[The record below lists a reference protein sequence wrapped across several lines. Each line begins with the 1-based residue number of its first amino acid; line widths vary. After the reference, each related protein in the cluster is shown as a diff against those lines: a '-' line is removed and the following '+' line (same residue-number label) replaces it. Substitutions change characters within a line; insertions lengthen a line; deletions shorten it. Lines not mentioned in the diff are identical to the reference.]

1 MSVPHLSRRLAKKAY
16 RMVRVF
22 VRGLFGLVILGMLLF
37 VFLRVYGVPGPLLR
51 EIIKRANKVGIPIE
65 VEGITLTLHGWR
77 ADHVRYYSTN
87 PDDLEPLF
95 QADRVFFSVRDGN
108 PETVDSEGW
117 NVEVEAEGINMNPSV
132 EWGVEIPMTSASRH
146 IDQLE
151 VALAFTPD
159 RILLSQGK
167 MTWLGSRF
175 NVNGSILK
183 RTDKKPQPSAQ
194 RVEGPQQRQKT
205 VSPTRITAKQFQAF
219 EDRIKRITLPAG
231 ANIDIGFSVDM
242 ANYSSSSLELAV
254 HADGMG
260 MRGVEF
266 TKGEIVL
273 SYAYPTIELK
283 RAGLFRENQSVQL
296 SGEYNLAS
304 KEAKGSLCN
313 SILSNHLLLLLPA
326 KVHDFLAKAELRFD
340 YLPCLE
346 IDFGPSLAKELLNQ
360 ISGVFSIRGLAYR
373 GFEVEALRGSIKREN
388 NRLEFTNLKGSAL
401 GQEERAEEMGSA
413 MYGGFAEGTVFWDG
427 NTHEFG
433 VDVDASLDPNLLV
446 RALSPVEIATNI
458 IRRFHFKDQP
468 PRGHVAVGADLD
480 DLNTFYINI
489 QALANDVII
498 QGVDFSSVNITQTY
512 KHGKLNLDPVAAM
525 QGVGFIKGSALFD
538 FYESTA
544 DFDLF
549 SSMDPADLED
559 LIFPEIQLFGNTIT
573 AGGKINITTDGIFD
587 WGSMKQTDFSAMV
600 EAERLGLSVAALDH
614 FTAEIGGK
622 GPVVSVKNA
631 TFSLY
636 GGEGEGEFSI
646 AWNPSLEPLPYEAEF
661 SFSNSDFRQ
670 FLLFFSRD
678 RPVTVSGRM
687 TGNVHVE
694 ADLSTNFFSVATG
707 AGFVRVEKGQLADLP
722 LFNGFSRLMR
732 KVFPSFTVFS
742 ITSLRGN
749 FTIEG
754 GEVLSEDAYFEGNV
768 LSAKGRGSY
777 SPVRGFDAHIQTQVF
792 SEGTISKVVRAI
804 TDPLMKLLEIKLEGP
819 LANPSWNLEKF

>member
-1 MSVPHLSRRLAKKAY
+1 
-16 RMVRVF
+16 MVRVF
-22 VRGLFGLVILGMLLF
+22 VRGLFGLILLGMLLF
-37 VFLRVYGVPGPLLR
+37 VFLRVYGVPDPLLR

-95 QADRVFFSVRDGN
+95 QADRVFFSARGRK
-108 PETVDSEGW
+108 PETVDSKGW
-117 NVEVEAEGINMNPSV
+117 NVEVEAEEINMNPSV

-151 VALAFTPD
+151 VLLSFTPD

-167 MTWLGSRF
+167 MTWLGSHF
-175 NVNGSILK
+175 NVNGTVMK
-183 RTDKKPQPSAQ
+183 RPDKKPHPSDQ
-194 RVEGPQQRQKT
+194 RLEGLRPRQKT
-205 VSPTRITAKQFQAF
+205 VFPIRITAKQFQTF
-219 EDRIKRITLPAG
+219 EDQIKRLTLPAG
-231 ANIDIGFSVDM
+231 ANVDIGFSVDM
-242 ANYSSSSLELAV
+242 ANYSSSTLELAV
-254 HADGMG
+254 QADGMG

-266 TKGEIVL
+266 TKGEIAL
-273 SYAYPTIELK
+273 AYAYPIIELK
-283 RAGLFRENQSVQL
+283 CAGLFRESQSVQL
-296 SGEYNLAS
+296 SAEYNLES
-304 KEAKGSLCN
+304 KEAKGSLYN
-313 SILSNHLLLLLPA
+313 SILSNRLLLLLPA
-326 KVHDFLAKAELRFD
+326 KVHDLLAKAELQFD
-340 YLPCLE
+340 YLPRLE

-360 ISGVFSIRGLAYR
+360 ISGVFSIRGLAYK
-373 GFEVEALRGSIKREN
+373 GIEVEALSGSIKRKN

-401 GQEERAEEMGSA
+401 GQEERMEEMGST
-413 MYGGFAEGTVFWDG
+413 MHGGFAEGTVFWDG
-427 NTHEFG
+427 ETHEFG

-458 IRRFHFKDQP
+458 IRRFHFKDRP

-480 DLNTFYINI
+480 DLSTFYINI

-512 KHGKLNLDPVAAM
+512 KRGKLNLDPVAAM
-525 QGVGFIKGSALFD
+525 QGIDFIKGSALLD

-544 DFDLF
+544 AFDLF

-559 LIFPEIQLFGNTIT
+559 LIYPEIQLFGNSIN
-573 AGGKINITTDGIFD
+573 AGGGINITAAGIFD
-587 WGSMKQTDFSAMV
+587 WGSMKQTDFSVLV
-600 EAERLGLSVAALDH
+600 ETERLGIPVAELDH
-614 FTAEIGGK
+614 FSAEISGK
-622 GPVVSVKNA
+622 GPVISVKNA

-636 GGEGEGEFSI
+636 GGEGEGGFSI
-646 AWNPSLEPLPYEAEF
+646 VWNPSRKNLPYESNF

-670 FLLFFSRD
+670 FLVFFSRD
-678 RPVTVSGRM
+678 RPVNVSGRM
-687 TGNVHVE
+687 TADVHIE
-694 ADLSTNFFSVATG
+694 ADLSTNFFSTATG
-707 AGFVRVEKGQLADLP
+707 AGFVRVENGQLADLP

-742 ITSLRGN
+742 ITSLRGS

-754 GEVLSEDAYFEGNV
+754 GEVLSKDAYFEGNL

-777 SPVRGFDAHIQTQVF
+777 SPVSGFDAYIQTQVF

-804 TDPLMKLLEIKLEGP
+804 TDPLMKLLEIKLEGS